1 MLTHTV
7 FILMLILNLATSI
20 PSESEPRNITFSSRN
35 TFKPVTLPRLPGP
48 FEFPNSDT
56 SIISTKPLEATK
68 CRLQIECTSTD
79 TEMETSGIDA
89 IQPRERRIRVPVR
102 SAQGPRG
109 PAGPQGIPGVP
120 GPPGPRGLQ
129 GPPGDC
135 RGTEICE
142 TFDQSPQ
149 KKSPIHRDW
158 QSSRNG
164 NINQPPAGLVQPRSP
179 RVSVLPSSLFSHYPD
194 GKQSMHSIPVATFLA
209 SKPSPREVTSP
220 PFSRILSPSQQ
231 EINVPQSRGLLH
243 FRRPR
248 SWLAPP
254 GQRRQQGKRR
264 DEDDKSRPANSMSPV
279 ELKTQTLKEFVL
291 PEGQTFSDRL
301 VTLEHT
307 FSQCIIKTATDIST
321 DPITATGQCPDQPL
335 EAISPMDGIVIEW
348 DALEGITVEQFWNYF
363 ETALLNETFASPS
376 VSGTRWKPIKADG
389 SSEIP
394 FRGQTRT
401 IERYLQRGSDAAWV
415 PVVSRK
421 RQRNG
426 VALRHVA
433 SALILPVSI
442 LTVISQQ

>member
-1 MLTHTV
+1 MCIICFLVFLTR
-7 FILMLILNLATSI
+7 FFLSSLSLSL
-20 PSESEPRNITFSSRN
+20 FSSASH
-35 TFKPVTLPRLPGP
+35 TLSVCENKRHIQFCAFL
-48 FEFPNSDT
+48 T
-56 SIISTKPLEATK
+56 QIISQMRTNTGTHAHVCNPPWHSSSFCIVQQCEFGLN
-68 CRLQIECTSTD
+68 
-79 TEMETSGIDA
+79 
-89 IQPRERRIRVPVR
+89 R
-102 SAQGPRG
+102 S
-109 PAGPQGIPGVP
+109 V
-120 GPPGPRGLQ
+120 
-129 GPPGDC
+129 
-135 RGTEICE
+135 CE